1 MLRRWLHYIVPI
13 LMIALALAV
22 RQAVPQVEEV
32 RLKVFD
38 VFQRLSPRPYTP
50 VPVRFI
56 DLDDES
62 LSRIGQWPWPRT
74 IVAQMVAN
82 LANAGAAVVVF
93 DVVFADPDRTSPT
106 QVLPLWPA
114 TPEVQN
120 LIDSIDTLPDHD
132 AVLADI
138 LAGQCRG
145 RVRPDRRCDGRA
157 ATAKGLLR
165 HCRRQSAS
173 VYQRLYGRRDQPP
186 GD

>member
-1 MLRRWLHYIVPI
+1 M
-13 LMIALALAV
+13 
-22 RQAVPQVEEV
+22 
-32 RLKVFD
+32 
-38 VFQRLSPRPYTP
+38 FQRLSPRPYTP

-138 LAGQCRG
+138 VSQANVVAGF
-145 RVRPDRRCDGRA
+145 VRRCDGRA